1 MARAQGARAQLA
13 ARFETTYGTPPASGY
28 FKMPFASANL
38 GSEQPLLA
46 SELLGYGR
54 DPLPPVLD
62 AITADGDIVVPIDV
76 QAFGL
81 WLKGAFGAP
90 ATTGTGPYT
99 HTFQSGNWSLPSLAI
114 ELGMPEVPHFG
125 MNAGCVVN
133 TLSWQMQHAGLLT
146 ATVGLIAQGETVGAA
161 TGAGTPADWTISRF
175 GQFNGAVKRNGASLG
190 NVVSAQINYSNNLD
204 RIETI
209 RADGKIDG
217 ADPSIAALTGTI
229 VVRFADQTLL
239 NQAVA
244 GTAAELEFSFVKS
257 ASESLILTVHEVFL
271 PKPKLAVQGPQGVQ
285 ATFAW
290 QAARDST
297 LGRMCTAVLVNDVAG
312 Y

>member
-1 MARAQGARAQLA
+1 MPRAQGARALLA
-13 ARFETTYGTPPASGY
+13 AAFETIYGTPPASGY
-28 FKMPFASANL
+28 FRMPFASANL

-62 AITADGDIVVPIDV
+62 VITADGEIVVPIDT

-90 ATTGTGPYT
+90 ITTGTGPYT
-99 HTFQSGNWSLPSLAI
+99 HEFRSGSWSLPSLAI
-114 ELGMPEVPHFG
+114 EIGMPEVPHFG

-133 TLSWQMQHAGLLT
+133 TLSWQMQRSGLLT
-146 ATVGLIAQGETVGAA
+146 ATVGLIAQGESVAA
-161 TGAGTPADWTISRF
+161 VTAAGTPTDFALTRF
-175 GQFNGAVKRNGASLG
+175 GQFHGAVKRNGAALG
-190 NVVSAQINYSNNLD
+190 NIVSAQIAYSNTLD
-204 RIETI
+204 RIETL

-217 ADPSIAALTGTI
+217 ADPSIASLTGSI
-229 VVRFADQTLL
+229 EVRFADQTLL

-244 GTAAELEFSFVKS
+244 GSAAELEFSFVRS
-257 ASESLILTVHEVFL
+257 AGESFTFTAHEVFL

-285 ATFAW
+285 ASFQW
-290 QAARDST
+290 QAARDPS
-297 LGRMCTAVLVNDVAG
+297 LSRMCTAVLINDVAS

>member
-1 MARAQGARAQLA
+1 MARAQKARAQLA
-13 ARFETTYGTPPASGY
+13 TAFETIYGMPPASGY
-28 FKMPFASANL
+28 FKMPFASASL
-38 GSEQPLLA
+38 GSEQPLLS

-62 AITADGDIVVPIDV
+62 AFTAEGDIVVPVDLR
-76 QAFGL
+76 AFGM
-81 WLKGAFGAP
+81 WLKGAFVAP
-90 ATTGTGPYT
+90 ITTGTGPYN
-99 HTFQSGNWSLPSLAI
+99 HEFRSGSWSLPSLAI

-133 TLSWQMQHAGLLT
+133 TLSWQMKHAGLLT
-146 ATVGLIAQGETVGAA
+146 ATIGLIAQGETVGAA
-161 TGAGTPADWTISRF
+161 TGAGTPTDWAISRF

-190 NVVSAQINYSNNLD
+190 NVVSAQVNYTNNLD

-217 ADPSIAALTGTI
+217 ADPSIAALTGQI

-244 GTAAELEFSFVKS
+244 GTAAELEFSFIKS
-257 ASESLILTVHEVFL
+257 ASESLTFTVHAVFL

-285 ATFAW
+285 ATFTW
-290 QAARDST
+290 QAARDSA
-297 LGRMCTAVLVNDVAG
+297 LGRMCTAVLINDVES

>member
-13 ARFETTYGTPPASGY
+13 ATFETIYGTPPATGY
-28 FKMPFASANL
+28 FKMPFASANI

-54 DPLPPVLD
+54 DPLAPVLD
-62 AITADGDIVVPIDV
+62 AITADGDIVVPLDLR
-76 QAFGL
+76 AFGM

-90 ATTGTGPYT
+90 ITTGAGPYN
-99 HTFQSGNWSLPSLAI
+99 HEFRSGSFTLPSLAI

-146 ATVGLIAQGETVGAA
+146 ASVGLIAQGEAVGAA
-161 TGAGTPADWTISRF
+161 TGAGSPTDWTLSRF
-175 GQFNGAVKRNGASLG
+175 GQFNGAVKRNGVNLG
-190 NVVSAQINYSNNLD
+190 NLVSAQINYSNNLD
-204 RIETI
+204 RIDTI

-217 ADPSIAALTGTI
+217 ADPSIAALTGSI

-257 ASESLILTVHEVFL
+257 ASESFTFTVHEVFL
-271 PKPKLAVQGPQGVQ
+271 PKPKLPVQGPQGVQ
-285 ATFAW
+285 ATFNW
-290 QAARDST
+290 QAARDSVV
-297 LGRMCTAVLVNDVAG
+297 GRMCTAVLINDVVS

>member
-1 MARAQGARAQLA
+1 MPRAQGARAQLA
-13 ARFETTYGTPPASGY
+13 AAFETTYGTPPATGY
-28 FKMPFASANL
+28 FRMPFASANL

-54 DPLPPVLD
+54 DPLAPVLD
-62 AITADGDIVVPIDV
+62 AITAEGDIVVPVDLR
-76 QAFGL
+76 AFGM
-81 WLKGAFGAP
+81 WFKGAFGAP
-90 ATTGTGPYT
+90 ITTGTGPYT
-99 HTFQSGNWSLPSLAI
+99 HEFRSGSWILPSLAI
-114 ELGMPEVPHFG
+114 ELGIPEVPHFG
-125 MNAGCVVN
+125 MNTGCVVN

-146 ATVGLIAQGETVGAA
+146 ATVGLIAQEETVGAA
-161 TGAGTPADWTISRF
+161 TGAGTPTDWTLTRF
-175 GQFNGAVKRNGASLG
+175 GQFHGAVKRNGTSLG
-190 NVVSAQINYSNNLD
+190 NVVSAQINYTNNLD

-217 ADPSIAALTGTI
+217 ADPSIAALTGQI

-244 GTAAELEFSFVKS
+244 GSAAELEFSFMKS
-257 ASESLILTVHEVFL
+257 ANESLTFTVHEVFL

-290 QAARDST
+290 QAARDSGV
-297 LGRMCTAVLVNDVAG
+297 GRMSTAVLINDVAS

>member
-13 ARFETTYGTPPASGY
+13 AAFETIYGTPPATGY

-38 GSEQPLLA
+38 GSEQPLLS

-62 AITADGDIVVPIDV
+62 AITAEGDIVVPVDLR
-76 QAFGL
+76 AFGL
-81 WLKGAFGAP
+81 WLKAAFGAP
-90 ATTGTGPYT
+90 ITTGTGPYT
-99 HTFQSGNWSLPSLAI
+99 HEFRSGSWSLPSLAI

-133 TLSWQMQHAGLLT
+133 TLSWQMQRSGLLT
-146 ATVGLIAQGETVGAA
+146 ATVGLIAQGETIGAA
-161 TGAGTPADWTISRF
+161 TGAGAPTDWTLTRF
-175 GQFNGAVKRNGASLG
+175 GQFHGAVKRNGTSLG
-190 NVVSAQINYSNNLD
+190 NVVSAQINYTNNLD

-229 VVRFADQTLL
+229 EVRFADQTLL

-244 GTAAELEFSFVKS
+244 GSAAELEFSFVRS
-257 ASESLILTVHEVFL
+257 ASESFVFTAHEVFL

-285 ATFAW
+285 ASFQW
-290 QAARDST
+290 QAARDSV
-297 LGRMCTAVLVNDVAG
+297 LGRMCTAVLINDIVS